1 MMIGNLVVEAS
12 LEVQDAVAGVA
23 NQLRHE
29 RNETGADV
37 IGACGGRGGPLKT
50 EHYGGRRHTNNYR
63 DSQDNLAIHTY

>member
-1 MMIGNLVVEAS
+1 MMLGNLVVEAS

-37 IGACGGRGGPLKT
+37 IGACGGRGGPLQT
-50 EHYGGRRHTNNYR
+50 EHLEVHFR
-63 DSQDNLAIHTY
+63 DSRDYSTLLDIHCT